1 MIPGFPW
8 TDPKGPIPVKIPVPT
23 FVIFVV
29 VVVTFTACL
38 SACTASPG
46 EEAAD
51 GATDGAAEVNSSEN
65 TVQPFPVEA
74 VVVSPRTLTRSIVA
88 SGRLMAIRRTEISAG
103 VSGKALDV
111 RVREGD
117 RVKEGDLLLRL
128 DEAPFKLSVEKA
140 EADLLAARIEY
151 AVFIS
156 DTTAVLNVDTTW
168 ARRERDVLEET
179 RKSFERGEVDAS
191 ALKSAQRNSD
201 AAELLSGSRRLD
213 IIAQNTG
220 LIRAELELATAQW
233 ELEQTSVHAPFSG
246 IISERL
252 AEEGQQVGSGE
263 TCFELIDI
271 SRIRVRAAVL
281 ESDLGAVGVGHAI
294 RIAVTTWP
302 GEFFEGRISR
312 IHPSVDEESGTGIV
326 EAELANPG
334 GRLKPG
340 MFAEVLIEGN
350 SYENRIAVPDEAI
363 VSRDE
368 RTLVF
373 VVQGGRAQWS
383 YVTLGQEGDAWREV
397 TSGVSEGDTVA
408 VTGNITLAHDVP
420 VRVRI
425 RD

>member
-1 MIPGFPW
+1 M
-8 TDPKGPIPVKIPVPT
+8 VA
-23 FVIFVV
+23 
-29 VVVTFTACL
+29 VVVTFAACL
-38 SACTASPG
+38 SACTPDPG
-46 EEAAD
+46 EEAAE
-51 GATDGAAEVNSSEN
+51 GVAERAAEVNPSEN

-88 SGRLMAIRRTEISAG
+88 SGRLTAIRRTELSAG

-111 RVREGD
+111 LVREGD
-117 RVKEGDLLLRL
+117 GVTAGDLLLRL

-140 EADLLAARIEY
+140 EADLLAKRIEY
-151 AVFIS
+151 AVFVS
-156 DTTAVLNVDTTW
+156 DTTAVLSVDTTW
-168 ARRERDVLEET
+168 ASRERNALKAT
-179 RKSFERGEVDAS
+179 RELYERGEVDAR
-191 ALKSAQRNSD
+191 ALKSAQRNLD

-220 LIRAELELATAQW
+220 LIRAELDLATAQW

-246 IISERL
+246 VIAKRL
-252 AEEGQQVGSGE
+252 VEEGQQVGSGE
-263 TCFELIDI
+263 TCFELIDL
-271 SRIRVRAAVL
+271 SRVRVRAAVL
-281 ESDLGAVGVGHAI
+281 ESDLGAVGVGHGI
-294 RIAVTTWP
+294 RISVTTWP

-312 IHPSVDEESGTGIV
+312 IHPTVDEESGTAIV

-340 MFAEVLIEGN
+340 MFAEVLIEGT

-373 VVQGGRAQWS
+373 VIQGGRAQWS
-383 YVTLGQEGDAWREV
+383 YVTLGQEGDAWTEV

-420 VRVRI
+420 VRVRL
-425 RD
+425 RE

>member
-1 MIPGFPW
+1 MK
-8 TDPKGPIPVKIPVPT
+8 TLVPIRVLVA
-23 FVIFVV
+23 VA
-29 VVVTFTACL
+29 VVTFAASL
-38 SACTASPG
+38 SACTANPG
-46 EEAAD
+46 EETAE
-51 GATDGAAEVNSSEN
+51 GAAEVDSSEN

-74 VVVSPRTLTRSIVA
+74 VVVSPRTLIRSVIA
-88 SGRLMAIRRTEISAG
+88 SGRLMAIRRTELSAS
-103 VSGKALDV
+103 VSGKALEV
-111 RVREGD
+111 PVREGD
-117 RVKEGDLLLRL
+117 RVEEGDLLLRL

-140 EADLLAARIEY
+140 EADLLAKRIEY
-151 AVFIS
+151 AVFVS

-168 ARRERDVLEET
+168 ASRERGALEAT
-179 RKSFERGEVDAS
+179 RESYERGEVDER
-191 ALKSAQRNSD
+191 ALKSAQRNLD

-220 LIRAELELATAQW
+220 LIRAELDLATAQW

-246 IISERL
+246 VIAKRL
-252 AEEGQQVGSGE
+252 VEEGQQVGSGE

-271 SRIRVRAAVL
+271 SRVRVRAAVL
-281 ESDLGAVGVGHAI
+281 ESDLGAVGVGHWM
-294 RIAVTTWP
+294 RISVTTWP
-302 GEFFEGRISR
+302 GEYFEGRISR
-312 IHPSVDEESGTGIV
+312 IHPTVDEESGTAIV

-340 MFAEVLIEGN
+340 MFAEVLIEGT

-373 VVQGGRAQWS
+373 VIQGGRAQWS

-420 VRVRI
+420 VRVRL

>member
-1 MIPGFPW
+1 M
-8 TDPKGPIPVKIPVPT
+8 KIRVTT
-23 FVIFVV
+23 FAVLVA
-29 VVVTFTACL
+29 VVVTFAACL
-38 SACTASPG
+38 SACTADPG
-46 EEAAD
+46 EEAAE
-51 GATDGAAEVNSSEN
+51 GVAEGTAEVNPSEN

-88 SGRLMAIRRTEISAG
+88 SGRLMAIRRTELSTG
-103 VSGKALDV
+103 VSGRAAEV

-117 RVKEGDLLLRL
+117 RVSTGDLLLRL
-128 DEAPFKLSVEKA
+128 DDAPFKLSVEKA
-140 EADLLAARIEY
+140 EADLLDKRIDY

-156 DTTAVLNVDTTW
+156 DTTAVLNSDSTW
-168 ARRERDVLEET
+168 VIRERDALEKA
-179 RKSFERGEVDAS
+179 RHAFELGEIDDGK
-191 ALKSAQRNSD
+191 LKSAQRNLD
-201 AAELLSGSRRLD
+201 AAELLSGSRLD
-213 IIAQNTG
+213 LLALNSG
-220 LIRAELELATAQW
+220 LILAEVEHARVRW

-246 IISERL
+246 VIAKRMV
-252 AEEGQQVGSGE
+252 EEGQQVSSGE
-263 TCFELIDI
+263 TCFELIDL
-271 SRIRVRAAVL
+271 SRVRVRAAVL
-281 ESDLGAVGVGHAI
+281 ESDLGAVGVGHGI
-294 RIAVTTWP
+294 RISVTTWP

-312 IHPSVDEESGTGIV
+312 IHPTVDEESGTAIV

-340 MFAEVLIEGN
+340 MFAEVLIEGT

-373 VVQGGRAQWS
+373 VIQGGRAQWS

-420 VRVRI
+420 VRVRL
-425 RD
+425 RE

>member
-1 MIPGFPW
+1 M
-8 TDPKGPIPVKIPVPT
+8 KIRVTT
-23 FVIFVV
+23 FAVLVA
-29 VVVTFTACL
+29 VVVTFAACL
-38 SACTASPG
+38 SACTADPG
-46 EEAAD
+46 EEAAE
-51 GATDGAAEVNSSEN
+51 GVAEETAEVNPSEN

-88 SGRLMAIRRTEISAG
+88 SGRLIAIRCTELSTG
-103 VSGKALDV
+103 VSGKSLEV
-111 RVREGD
+111 LVREGD
-117 RVKEGDLLLRL
+117 RVTEGDLLLRL

-140 EADLLAARIEY
+140 EADLLDKRIDY
-151 AVFIS
+151 AVYVM
-156 DTTAVLNVDTTW
+156 DTTAVLNSDTTW
-168 ARRERDVLEET
+168 VVREREALEKA
-179 RKSFERGEVDAS
+179 RQAFELGEIDAGE
-191 ALKSAQRNSD
+191 LKSAQRNLD

-213 IIAQNTG
+213 LIAQNTG
-220 LIRAELELATAQW
+220 LILAEVEHARVQW
-233 ELEQTSVHAPFSG
+233 ELQQTSVHAPFSG
-246 IISERL
+246 IIAERL
-252 AEEGQQVGSGE
+252 VEEGQQVSSGE
-263 TCFELIDI
+263 TCFELIAI
-271 SRIRVRAAVL
+271 SRVRVRAAVL
-281 ESDLGAVGVGHAI
+281 ESDLGAVGVGHGI
-294 RIAVTTWP
+294 RISVTTWP

-312 IHPSVDEESGTGIV
+312 IPPTVDEESGTAIV

-340 MFAEVLIEGN
+340 MFAEVLIEGT

-373 VVQGGRAQWS
+373 VIQGGRAQWS

-420 VRVRI
+420 VRVRL